1 MTTTII
7 ICILGILCLLS
18 EIVGFKKLL
27 LPLVFVGLTLAL
39 IFSLNDWN
47 TNNSYFN
54 DMVVFDNY
62 ALAFTSLIILLSI
75 IWFII
80 SPPFFIDTKNES
92 DHYSLIIFSLIG
104 GVIMTAFNNMIMLFL
119 GIEILSIS
127 LYVLA
132 GSNKSLLSSNE
143 AALKYFL
150 MGAFATGFLLFGIT
164 LIYGQTAS
172 FNLMEIAHALASNSG
187 NKEMIY
193 TGIFMIMIAMSF
205 KVSVVPFHFWAPD
218 VYQGSPTV
226 ITAFMSTAVKTAAFA
241 AFLRL
246 FITSFKDVEPVWS
259 STLLIISAATIL
271 IGNITA
277 VYQTNFKRMLAYSSI
292 SHAGYM
298 LLAIL
303 SMNNMSSAS
312 LLFYTLAYSFS
323 SITSFA
329 VLLLVNK
336 STGNESIESF
346 NGLARRNPLF
356 ATVVIIAMLSLAGIP
371 PTAGFFAKYYIFSAA
386 IQNNLTGL
394 VLIALAGSLIGVFYY
409 FKIIIALFRDK
420 ETPKM
425 ELNTG
430 FKMVLI
436 ITSIVTMVLGI
447 LPGLVADLL

>member
-303 SMNNMSSAS
+303 SMNNMSSGS

>member
-1 MTTTII
+1 MTTLII
-7 ICILGILCLLS
+7 LCILGILCLLS

-27 LPLVFVGLTLAL
+27 LPLVFGGLTLAL
-39 IFSLNDWN
+39 FFSLNDWN

-75 IWFII
+75 LWFII
-80 SPPFFIDTKNES
+80 SPSFFIDPQNDS

-150 MGAFATGFLLFGIT
+150 MGAFATCFLLFGIT
-164 LIYGQTAS
+164 LIYGQAAS
-172 FNLMEIAHALASNSG
+172 FNLMEIADSLAPSSG

-193 TGIFMIMIAMSF
+193 SGIFMILIAMSF

-226 ITAFMSTAVKTAAFA
+226 ITTFMSTAVKTVAFA

-246 FITSFKDVEPVWS
+246 FMTSFKEVETIWS
-259 STLLIISAATIL
+259 STLMIIAAATIL

-277 VYQTNFKRMLAYSSI
+277 VYQINFKRMLAYSSI

-298 LLAIL
+298 LFAIL
-303 SMNNMSSAS
+303 AMNNLSSAS

-329 VLLLVNK
+329 VLLIVNK
-336 STGNESIESF
+336 NIGNESIESF

-425 ELNTG
+425 ELNMG
-430 FKMVLI
+430 FKWVLI
-436 ITSIVTMVLGI
+436 ITSIVTIVLGV

>member
-1 MTTTII
+1 
-7 ICILGILCLLS
+7 
-18 EIVGFKKLL
+18 
-27 LPLVFVGLTLAL
+27 
-39 IFSLNDWN
+39 
-47 TNNSYFN
+47 
-54 DMVVFDNY
+54 MVVFDNY

>member
-1 MTTTII
+1 MTTII
-7 ICILGILCLLS
+7 ILCVLGILCLLS
-18 EIVGFKKLL
+18 EIIGFRKLL

-62 ALAFTSLIILLSI
+62 ALAFTSLTIILSI
-75 IWFII
+75 LWFVF
-80 SPPFFIDTKNES
+80 SPAFFIDTKNDS

-150 MGAFATGFLLFGIT
+150 MGAFATCFLLFGIT

-172 FNLMEIAHALASNSG
+172 FNLIEIADSLASNSG

-193 TGIFMIMIAMSF
+193 TGIFMILIAMSF

-226 ITAFMSTAVKTAAFA
+226 ITAFMSTVVKTVAFA

-246 FITSFKDVEPVWS
+246 FMTSFKEVENIWT

-303 SMNNMSSAS
+303 AMNNLSSAS

-329 VLLLVNK
+329 VLLIVNK
-336 STGNESIESF
+336 NIGNESIESF

-356 ATVVIIAMLSLAGIP
+356 ATVVVIAMLSLAGIP
-371 PTAGFFAKYYIFSAA
+371 PTAGFFAKYYIFSSA

-420 ETPKM
+420 EAPKM
-425 ELNTG
+425 ELNIGLKT
-430 FKMVLI
+430 VLI
-436 ITSIVTMVLGI
+436 ITSIVTIVLGI